1 MFDVR
6 CLISPVGPVV
16 TDLTRVRATVH
27 DRCMAQFH
35 CGRSDDL
42 FGVSKARGTTSSL
55 QRVVEVQFR
64 FREHYDDRRHC

>member
-16 TDLTRVRATVH
+16 TYLASVRATVY
-27 DRCMAQFH
+27 DRWMAQFH
-35 CGRSDDL
+35 CGRSGDL

-64 FREHYDDRRHC
+64 FREHYDDRRYC